1 MNKKIL
7 NSVLIFFMLVI
18 WAIVFNKIFK
28 FFGNNVEESNVSVNP
43 ITIVDP
49 RMNFSKDTFDLRK
62 VERDPFLG
70 KYVVSRTKK
79 RKTNTKLVSNNRPK
93 KTNITPKNSV
103 KKPWPKLSYH
113 GYVKGSKSTSE
124 LILIRMN
131 NKFYKIR
138 EGDMLEDISV
148 KKIFRDSIIIKRSRE
163 SKTVLKSK

>member
-1 MNKKIL
+1 
-7 NSVLIFFMLVI
+7 MLVI

-28 FFGNNVEESNVSVNP
+28 FFGNNVEENNVSVNP

-70 KYVVSRTKK
+70 KYAVSRAKK
-79 RKTNTKLVSNNRPK
+79 HKANTTLVSRRK
-93 KTNITPKNSV
+93 KTSITPKNSI

-113 GYVKGSKSTSE
+113 GFVKGAKSTSE

-148 KKIFRDSIIIKRSRE
+148 KRIYRDSIIIKRNRE

>member
-1 MNKKIL
+1 
-7 NSVLIFFMLVI
+7 MLVI
-18 WAIVFNKIFK
+18 WAIVFNKIFN
-28 FFGNNVEESNVSVNP
+28 FLGSNAEEDSISVNP

-49 RMNFSKDTFDLRK
+49 RMNFSKDTFNLRK

-70 KYVVSRTKK
+70 KYTTSRDK
-79 RKTNTKLVSNNRPK
+79 RRNTKLVSNNRHK
-93 KTNITPKNSV
+93 KTPKNNIT
-103 KKPWPKLSYH
+103 KPWPKLSYH
-113 GYVKGSKSTSE
+113 GYIKGVKSTSE

-148 KKIFRDSIIIKRSRE
+148 KKIYRDSIIVKRKKE

>member
-18 WAIVFNKIFK
+18 WAIVFSKIFN
-28 FFGNNVEESNVSVNP
+28 FFGNNLEESNVSVNP

-70 KYVVSRTKK
+70 KYVVFRAKK
-79 RKTNTKLVSNNRPK
+79 RKKNTKLVSNNKSK
-93 KTNITPKNSV
+93 KTNVTPNSV

>member
-1 MNKKIL
+1 
-7 NSVLIFFMLVI
+7 MLVI

-28 FFGNNVEESNVSVNP
+28 FFGNNVEENNVSVNP

-49 RMNFSKDTFDLRK
+49 RMNFSKDTFDLRR

-70 KYVVSRTKK
+70 KYAVSRTKK
-79 RKTNTKLVSNNRPK
+79 HRTTTKLVSNDGSK
-93 KTNITPKNSV
+93 KTNVTD
-103 KKPWPKLSYH
+103 KKPWPKISYH

-148 KKIFRDSIIIKRSRE
+148 KKIFRDSILIKRNRE

>member
-7 NSVLIFFMLVI
+7 NSVLIFFMLII
-18 WAIVFNKIFK
+18 WAIVFNKIFN
-28 FFGNNVEESNVSVNP
+28 FFGNNIEEDSMSVNP

-49 RMNFSKDTFDLRK
+49 RMNFSKDTFNLRK
-62 VERDPFLG
+62 IERDPFLG
-70 KYVVSRTKK
+70 KYMTSRAKK
-79 RKTNTKLVSNNRPK
+79 RKTSTKLVTRPK
-93 KTNITPKNSV
+93 KTNSVPKNNI

-113 GYVKGSKSTSE
+113 GYVKGAKSTSE

-148 KKIFRDSIIIKRSRE
+148 KKIYRDSIIIKRSKE
-163 SKTVLKSK
+163 NKTVLKSK